1 MASMNIVPYHMSPY
15 GKYLKSINNPL
26 INKLIPSPFQVT
38 PMLNSIFILA
48 NLLISPHRTCG
59 TVVSRILVRDS
70 TNYIKNNIKDTHNN
84 RNSNRKRI
92 KVRKALILLLPPQL
106 SLEAAII
113 VVIPK
118 SIRPTSDLK
127 IIAIASASLSTI
139 IVMMTTSAMHSMA
152 IEYDLAAIEHD
163 EQIVWVMRYRDKKNI

>member
-1 MASMNIVPYHMSPY
+1 
-15 GKYLKSINNPL
+15 
-26 INKLIPSPFQVT
+26 
-38 PMLNSIFILA
+38 MLNSIFILA
-48 NLLISPHRTCG
+48 NLLICPHRTCG
-59 TVVSRILVRDS
+59 TVVSRILVRGS

-84 RNSNRKRI
+84 RNSNRKRKRI

-127 IIAIASASLSTI
+127 ATAIASASLSTI
-139 IVMMTTSAMHSMA
+139 IVMMTTSAMHSIA
-152 IEYDLAAIEHD
+152 IERSCESHCGTHD
-163 EQIVWVMRYRDKKNI
+163 ENSLSDAISIERKKTYNWLC

>member
-1 MASMNIVPYHMSPY
+1 
-15 GKYLKSINNPL
+15 
-26 INKLIPSPFQVT
+26 
-38 PMLNSIFILA
+38 MLNSIFILA
-48 NLLISPHRTCG
+48 NLRICLHRTCG

-84 RNSNRKRI
+84 RNSNNNRKRI

-127 IIAIASASLSTI
+127 IIAIVSASLTTI
-139 IVMMTTSAMHSMA
+139 IVMMTISAMHSMA
-152 IEYDLAAIEHD
+152 IERFCEAHFG
-163 EQIVWVMRYRDKKNI
+163 K